1 MLDIDSFAAWLEHS
15 SKERKLE
22 AAGADESLGKWSDRP
37 AQGKPVA
44 RRGRK
49 ARGLARTARRPSCQ
63 IERSW

>member
-49 ARGLARTARRPSCQ
+49 ARGLADSETAQPPVSRPH
-63 IERSW
+63 W